1 MKRKNTM
8 KDIKIKDENGKF
20 RLRVSGM
27 IIKNNKLLVHETQKF
42 NGYCLPGGHVEVG
55 ESTKQA
61 ILREMKEELKIN
73 VKITN
78 LFCINENIYDTGETT
93 SQEINYYY
101 KLENLDF
108 LPDESFSVKEID
120 KGIEKEHKFAWIDI
134 NDLCDKNFKPDHMAK
149 IIMKNLE
156 SKDNVILSDNR

>member
-1 MKRKNTM
+1 MKRKKTM
-8 KDIKIKDENGKF
+8 EDIKIKDENGKF

-42 NGYCLPGGHVEVG
+42 KGYCLPGGHVEVG

-73 VKITN
+73 VKITD

-108 LPDESFSVKEID
+108 LPDESF
-120 KGIEKEHKFAWIDI
+120 F
-134 NDLCDKNFKPDHMAK
+134 
-149 IIMKNLE
+149 
-156 SKDNVILSDNR
+156 R

>member
-1 MKRKNTM
+1 ME
-8 KDIKIKDENGKF
+8 DIKIKDENGKF

-42 NGYCLPGGHVEVG
+42 KGYCLPGGHVEVG

-73 VKITN
+73 VKITD

-108 LPDESFSVKEID
+108 LPDESFFVKEID
-120 KGIEKEHKFAWIDI
+120 IGVVKEHKFAWIDI

>member
-1 MKRKNTM
+1 ME
-8 KDIKIKDENGKF
+8 DIKIKDENGKF

-42 NGYCLPGGHVEVG
+42 KGYCLPGGHVELG

-61 ILREMKEELKIN
+61 ILREMKEELKI
-73 VKITN
+73 TD

-108 LPDESFSVKEID
+108 LPDEFFSVKEID
-120 KGIEKEHKFAWIDI
+120 KGVEKEHKFAWIDI
-134 NDLCDKNFKPDHMAK
+134 NDLCYKNFKPDHMAK

>member
-1 MKRKNTM
+1 
-8 KDIKIKDENGKF
+8 
-20 RLRVSGM
+20 
-27 IIKNNKLLVHETQKF
+27 
-42 NGYCLPGGHVEVG
+42 
-55 ESTKQA
+55 
-61 ILREMKEELKIN
+61 MKEELKIN
-73 VKITN
+73 VKITD

-108 LPDESFSVKEID
+108 LPDESFFVKEID
-120 KGIEKEHKFAWIDI
+120 KGVEKEHKFAWIDI

>member
-1 MKRKNTM
+1 ME
-8 KDIKIKDENGKF
+8 DIKIKDENGKF

-42 NGYCLPGGHVEVG
+42 KGYCLSGGHVEVG

-73 VKITN
+73 VKITD

-108 LPDESFSVKEID
+108 LPDESFFVKEID
-120 KGIEKEHKFAWIDI
+120 KGVEKEHKFAWIDI

>member
-1 MKRKNTM
+1 ME
-8 KDIKIKDENGKF
+8 DIKIKDENGKF

-42 NGYCLPGGHVEVG
+42 KGYCLPGGHVEVG

-73 VKITN
+73 VKITD

-108 LPDESFSVKEID
+108 LPDEFFSVKEID
-120 KGIEKEHKFAWIDI
+120 KGVEKEHKFAWIDI

>member
-1 MKRKNTM
+1 M
-8 KDIKIKDENGKF
+8 KDIKIKDENRKF

-27 IIKNNKLLVHETQKF
+27 IIKNNKLLVHETQKS

>member
-1 MKRKNTM
+1 ME
-8 KDIKIKDENGKF
+8 DIKIKDENGKF

-42 NGYCLPGGHVEVG
+42 KGYSLPGRHVELR

-73 VKITN
+73 VKITD

-120 KGIEKEHKFAWIDI
+120 KGVEKEHKFAWIDI

>member
-1 MKRKNTM
+1 ME
-8 KDIKIKDENGKF
+8 DIKIKDENGKF

-27 IIKNNKLLVHETQKF
+27 IIKNNKLLVHETQKLK
-42 NGYCLPGGHVEVG
+42 GYCLPGGHVEEG
-55 ESTKQA
+55 KSTKQA

-73 VKITN
+73 VKITD

-108 LPDESFSVKEID
+108 LPDESFFVKEID
-120 KGIEKEHKFAWIDI
+120 KGVEKEHKFAWIDI

>member
-1 MKRKNTM
+1 ME
-8 KDIKIKDENGKF
+8 DIKIKDENGKF

-42 NGYCLPGGHVEVG
+42 KGYCLPGGHVEVG

-73 VKITN
+73 VKITD
-78 LFCINENIYDTGETT
+78 LLCINENIYDTGETT

-108 LPDESFSVKEID
+108 LPDEPF
-120 KGIEKEHKFAWIDI
+120 F
-134 NDLCDKNFKPDHMAK
+134 
-149 IIMKNLE
+149 
-156 SKDNVILSDNR
+156 R